1 MQYNNNEEELLRKL
15 NDVSI
20 MLERTNINEY
30 VQLLQRPGKM
40 LLINFSSG
48 LVRGLGMAIGFT
60 ILGAIVLIILQRIV
74 MLNIPL
80 IGNFVADVIKVVE
93 MQL

>member
-1 MQYNNNEEELLRKL
+1 MEHNNNEEELIKKL
-15 NDVSI
+15 DNISI

-30 VQLLQRPGKM
+30 IQLLQKPGRM
-40 LLINFSSG
+40 LLINFSGG
-48 LVRGLGMAIGFT
+48 LARGFGMAIGFT

-74 MLNIPL
+74 MLNVPL
-80 IGNFVADVIKVVE
+80 IGNLVADIVKIVE